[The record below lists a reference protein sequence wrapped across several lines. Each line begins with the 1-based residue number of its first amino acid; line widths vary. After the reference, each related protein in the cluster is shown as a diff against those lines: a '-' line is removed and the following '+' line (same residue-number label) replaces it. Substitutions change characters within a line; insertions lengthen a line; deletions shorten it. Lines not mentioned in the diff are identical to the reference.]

1 MITFKINGKK
11 YFIPTCWTD
20 VTYSQYIALLTLP
33 NSLIH
38 CINLFTG
45 IPVETLE
52 KAELKNLEKISIALS
67 FINALPKFEQ
77 APTRMV
83 GNYVLPTDITI
94 KSLGQ
99 FEDLRALLY
108 KVPSEVFEKIK
119 NNIPMSPQEGLMFSD
134 LQLEA
139 CAIYAQKVRDGVYD
153 PEKVPQMKEELKNY
167 SCIEVIQTGA
177 FFLFRPHNTS
187 TNTQSRSQR
196 LSQRLKKWLQD
207 LPGYQK
213 SLDFLLRSSMK
224 PKG

>member
-1 MITFKINGKK
+1 MITFKINGNK
-11 YFIPTCWTD
+11 FQIPTCWPD

-38 CINLFTG
+38 YINLFTG
-45 IPVETLE
+45 IPIETLE

-67 FINALPKFEQ
+67 FLKAQAKFEQ
-77 APTRMV
+77 EPTRMV
-83 GNYVLPTDITI
+83 GSYVLPKDVTI

-153 PEKVPQMKEELKNY
+153 PERVPKVKEELKNY

-187 TNTQSRSQR
+187 LSTPSRSQR
-196 LSQRLKKWLQD
+196 ISLRLKKWL
-207 LPGYQK
+207 LVLLGYLR
-213 SLDFLLRSSMK
+213 SLDSRLHSSTR

>member
-1 MITFKINGKK
+1 MITFKINGNK
-11 YFIPTCWTD
+11 FQIPTCWPD

-38 CINLFTG
+38 YIHLFTG

-52 KAELKNLEKISIALS
+52 KAELKNLENISLALS
-67 FINALPKFEQ
+67 FLTIQPKFE
-77 APTRMV
+77 AEPTRMV
-83 GNYVLPTDITI
+83 GPYVLPKDVTL

-99 FEDLRALLY
+99 FEDLRALMHKAPKELTTVEDNL
-108 KVPSEVFEKIK
+108 K
-119 NNIPMSPQEGLMFSD
+119 MSD
-134 LQLEA
+134 LYLEA
-139 CAIYAQKVRDGVYD
+139 CAIYAQKVRDEAYE
-153 PEKVPQMKEELKNY
+153 PEIVPKVKEELKNY

-187 TNTQSRSQR
+187 TNTQSRYQRISQR
-196 LSQRLKKWLQD
+196 MKRLLVD

-224 PKG
+224 PKE